1 MRWIV
6 YLWWPQCPAESV
18 LGTPLLDSCVVW
30 RRARPAR
37 KLLLPRHCAVQGGSP
52 GVSSAGGRVDPELA
66 PEFSNQALGSG
77 TDSSFPEEGL
87 LGTVF

>member
-1 MRWIV
+1 MGWNLH
-6 YLWWPQCPAESV
+6 LWWPQCPVGSV
-18 LGTPLLDSCVVW
+18 LTTPLLDSCVVW
-30 RRARPAR
+30 RRARPAG
-37 KLLLPRHCAVQGGSP
+37 KLLLPRCCAVQGGSP

-66 PEFSNQALGSG
+66 PEFSNQAWGSG